1 MSYRAG
7 RPAAFLAMVM
17 LALPAAAEETP
28 AKAQGIYEAAY
39 FAPFAPQTAYD
50 IATRT
55 PGFALVVGDEV
66 RGFAGASGNVLID
79 GARPSS
85 KSGGVEDVLR
95 RIPASQVE
103 RVEVIRD
110 AQTSEAQG
118 QSVVLNIVRRRGV
131 DGGAWSAELERN
143 GSGLLYPRGQVSYAR
158 KLGGWDASVK
168 ANGFWEQFPYRT
180 LRLIRDG
187 SGRLTSSFVD
197 DRPTTLTEAFLS
209 GDASRSA
216 GDGVLKVTARFGWQK
231 FYYDLHSDIFLAR
244 TPAGRPDQ
252 DNLFDFEREIWNA
265 ELGGDYVR
273 EIGPWTWK
281 VVGLATLE
289 PYQQDQTDTRSAAD
303 GRTLSQSTVRLR
315 QLPLE
320 ALARTTFVRAAKGRF
335 KPEFGVETAYNRLDS
350 ELSLVVDSG
359 SGPRAI
365 ALPAADVL
373 VQEWRGEAFA
383 NLTWEVSRRL
393 TLEGALALEASRT
406 TVTGDARNNQSFAF
420 LKPGGA
426 VVFRMTPRTQARVGL
441 RRSVGQLN
449 FSDFA
454 ASAELQDDETVAG
467 NPALRPDRTTRLSAS
482 VDHRVEGG
490 FAISIEG
497 YREWRKDVLEQVLLP
512 SGAPGLGNAGS
523 ATATGIKG
531 SLNAPLDRILPGANL
546 TVDAEVRRSR
556 FADPL
561 IGAAR
566 ELNDLRSPTVT
577 AEFRHNLVRA
587 PWRGFDI

>member
-1 MSYRAG
+1 
-7 RPAAFLAMVM
+7 
-17 LALPAAAEETP
+17 
-28 AKAQGIYEAAY
+28 
-39 FAPFAPQTAYD
+39 
-50 IATRT
+50 
-55 PGFALVVGDEV
+55 
-66 RGFAGASGNVLID
+66 
-79 GARPSS
+79 
-85 KSGGVEDVLR
+85 
-95 RIPASQVE
+95 
-103 RVEVIRD
+103 
-110 AQTSEAQG
+110 
-118 QSVVLNIVRRRGV
+118 
-131 DGGAWSAELERN
+131 
-143 GSGLLYPRGQVSYAR
+143 
-158 KLGGWDASVK
+158 
-168 ANGFWEQFPYRT
+168 
-180 LRLIRDG
+180 
-187 SGRLTSSFVD
+187 
-197 DRPTTLTEAFLS
+197 
-209 GDASRSA
+209 
-216 GDGVLKVTARFGWQK
+216 
-231 FYYDLHSDIFLAR
+231 
-244 TPAGRPDQ
+244 
-252 DNLFDFEREIWNA
+252 
-265 ELGGDYVR
+265 
-273 EIGPWTWK
+273 
-281 VVGLATLE
+281 
-289 PYQQDQTDTRSAAD
+289 
-303 GRTLSQSTVRLR
+303 
-315 QLPLE
+315 
-320 ALARTTFVRAAKGRF
+320 
-335 KPEFGVETAYNRLDS
+335 
-350 ELSLVVDSG
+350 
-359 SGPRAI
+359 
-365 ALPAADVL
+365 VL

-523 ATATGIKG
+523 ATVTGIKG

-546 TVDAEVRRSR
+546 KVDAEFRRSR

-587 PWRGFDI
+587 PWSWGLTYDAGSEATVFLVDQTDVNRFSGRIGAFIETTTLRGLRARLSIRSAATERYARLRTFYSPSRAGEVRGTDERESARGAFANLTLSGTL